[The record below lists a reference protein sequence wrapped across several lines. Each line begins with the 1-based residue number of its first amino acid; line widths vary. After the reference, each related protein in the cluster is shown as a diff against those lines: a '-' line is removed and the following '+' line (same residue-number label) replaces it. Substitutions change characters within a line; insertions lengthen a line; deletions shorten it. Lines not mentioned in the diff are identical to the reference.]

1 MATRTERDSA
11 STPGRVRALLQGEAG
26 YAWALSL
33 LFLGLA
39 GIGILHHE
47 MWRDEWQAWMLFAK
61 CPSIG
66 VLFERLRAESQLP
79 LWPLCLFAVG
89 RLIGQPLA
97 MQGLHLLIATASV
110 FLFARFAPFQRWQ
123 KTVFAFGYFPFFE
136 YAIISRN
143 YALGFCFALLFC
155 VAFCRRRRLL
165 AAFALL
171 GLAAS
176 SHQGLLLVLPMQYLL
191 VRDWLGRSAG
201 RGGARRVALVSL
213 GVVALLA
220 ACLWALFP
228 VQRVL
233 GTHLHTDV
241 DSARAVRATATIW
254 NVYVPLPPPATEQ
267 IWDTNLL
274 GTYNAWE
281 NVSPH
286 SGLTMADPLEKR
298 ELWAFLFSVALVVL
312 GVRTLSRARA
322 LAAAFLACVILQFLF
337 SYAVYFGSLRHH
349 GHLLLALVMCVWMSR
364 GSLPWSGASGPQD
377 RLPGRFW
384 PALLLIQMAAGI
396 TFYVM
401 DLARPFSPSAQVAQF
416 TRDIQWGVRP
426 IIGSPDYL
434 VSPLAAILWRS
445 FRSLDSGE
453 RVTAID
459 WSARRDLD
467 PTTVARR
474 IAGFV
479 RRSTSRKLLLVTGYS
494 VEALAPAQQPLLG
507 PTGIQLTPIHAFGPG
522 LVPDERYIVYFVQPR
537 GDPVP
542 DKMRSLAIGATLTF

>member
-1 MATRTERDSA
+1 MAIRTERDSA
-11 STPGRVRALLQGEAG
+11 ATPGRIRALLRSEAG
-26 YAWALSL
+26 CAWALSL

-39 GIGILHHE
+39 GIGVLHHE
-47 MWRDEWQAWMLFAK
+47 MWRDEWQAWWLFAK
-61 CPSIG
+61 CPSLG
-66 VLFERLRAESQLP
+66 VLFDRLRAESQLP
-79 LWPLCLFAVG
+79 LWPLCIFAVG
-89 RLIGQPLA
+89 RLIDHPLA
-97 MQGLHLLIATASV
+97 MQGLHVLIATASV
-110 FLFARFAPFQRWQ
+110 FLFARFAPFQRWL
-123 KTVFAFGYFPFFE
+123 KIVFAFGYFPFFE

-155 VAFCRRRRLL
+155 VAFCQRRRLL

-176 SHQGLLLVLPMQYLL
+176 SHQGLLLVLPMQFLL
-191 VRDWLGRSAG
+191 VRDWVGRSTG
-201 RGGARRVALVSL
+201 RGGSKKVALVSL

-233 GTHLHTDV
+233 GTHLHADIDCV
-241 DSARAVRATATIW
+241 RAVRTTATIW
-254 NVYVPLPPPATEQ
+254 NAYVPLPPPATEQ

-274 GTYNAWE
+274 DTYNVWE

-312 GVRTLSRARA
+312 GVRALSRARA
-322 LAAAFLACVILQFLF
+322 LAAAFLACVILQLLF

-349 GHLLLALVMCVWMSR
+349 GHLLLALVMCVWLSR
-364 GSLPWSGASGPQD
+364 GSVPRGGAGGFRNPS
-377 RLPGRFW
+377 LGRFL

-396 TFYVM
+396 TFYVL
-401 DLARPFSPSAQVAQF
+401 DLVRPFSPSAQVAQF
-416 TRDIQWGVRP
+416 TREIQWGVRP

-434 VSPLAAILWRS
+434 MSPVAAILWRS
-445 FRSLDSGE
+445 FRSLDTGE

-459 WSARRDLD
+459 WSAGRDLD

-479 RRSTSRKLLLVTGYS
+479 RRSMSRKLLLVTGYS
-494 VEALAPAQQPLLG
+494 VEALAPVQRPLLG

-542 DKMRSLAIGATLTF
+542 KRMRSLAIGETFTF